1 MKIIEKRVNKLFPA
15 YIGVIFMFQDY
26 LFFGVD
32 TKVYYSYRM
41 LHLSHLVEEAK
52 NLHNLNTNRALLLS
66 DALLGSVLLSSIL
79 DFEERVNL
87 RFHCNSDFTIGTETS
102 YQAETRGYIE
112 CNENSEIVKQIDL
125 GNNIIPEFQI
135 RSMRSQRKKS
145 NLFEGLTVSKG
156 NSIEQALN
164 EHLASSYQMNTQ
176 LKISSWINNADG
188 KINAFGV
195 IFQEL
200 PDIPEEVSI
209 KLRQH
214 IAELPSMKELYLA
227 DSDADILAK
236 KLIPDQTKAVKS
248 INPKFVCSCSQ
259 ERVENVIV
267 TLPLAEISDIL
278 NKAEDLEMKCHY
290 CNKNYIVTM
299 QTISKIYASRNQAS
313 SPNSNEMN

>member
-1 MKIIEKRVNKLFPA
+1 
-15 YIGVIFMFQDY
+15 MFQDY

-32 TKVYYSYRM
+32 TKVHYSYRM

-52 NLHNLNTNRALLLS
+52 QLHNLNTNRALLLS

-79 DFEERVNL
+79 DYEERVNL

-112 CNENSEIVKQIDL
+112 CNENSEVVKQLDL
-125 GNNIIPEFQI
+125 GNNIIPEYQV
-135 RSMRSQRKKS
+135 RSMRSQRKKP
-145 NLFEGLTVSKG
+145 NLFEGLTVSKSD
-156 NSIEQALN
+156 SIEKALN
-164 EHLASSYQMNTQ
+164 EHLATSYQMNTY
-176 LKISSWINNADG
+176 LKISSWISPENG

-195 IFQEL
+195 IYQEL

-209 KLRQH
+209 KLKNH
-214 IAELPSMKELYLA
+214 IDSLPSMKELFLI
-227 DSDADILAK
+227 DSDADILSK
-236 KLIPDQTKAVKS
+236 KLIPDATKAVKS

-267 TLPLAEISDIL
+267 TLPLNELSDIL

-290 CNKNYIVTM
+290 CNKNYIVSM
-299 QTISKIYASRNQAS
+299 QTISQIYASRNQVNS
-313 SPNSNEMN
+313 TNSNEMN

>member
-1 MKIIEKRVNKLFPA
+1 
-15 YIGVIFMFQDY
+15 MFQDY

-41 LHLSHLVEEAK
+41 LHLSHLAEEAK
-52 NLHNLNTNRALLLS
+52 KLHHLNTNRALLLS

-79 DFEERVNL
+79 DYEERVNL

-112 CNENSEIVKQIDL
+112 CNENSEIVKQLDQ
-125 GNNIIPEFQI
+125 GNNIVPEFQI

-145 NLFEGLTVSKG
+145 TLFEGLTASKS
-156 NSIEQALN
+156 NSIEKALN
-164 EHLASSYQMNTQ
+164 EHLAASYQMNTY
-176 LKISSWINNADG
+176 LRISSWINKEDG

-195 IFQEL
+195 IYQEL

-209 KLRQH
+209 KLKKH
-214 IAELPSMKELYLA
+214 IDSLPSMKDLFLI
-227 DSDADILAK
+227 DSDADVLAK
-236 KLIPDQTKAVKS
+236 KLIPDNTKAVKS

-259 ERVENVIV
+259 ERVENVLV
-267 TLPLAEISDIL
+267 TLPLTDLSDII

-299 QTISKIYASRNQAS
+299 QTVSQIYASRNQVN
-313 SPNSNEMN
+313 SPSSNEVN